1 MVRGGSGPLV
11 SDPGGQTRSTR
22 RRLAAGE
29 AGRGGGSAFA
39 RYGHQTGGGE
49 HLRAPGNEPQLLVVM
64 VELGV
69 AGDVAGD
76 DFGGRRSSGADEN
89 GATVHG
95 RING

>member
-1 MVRGGSGPLV
+1 
-11 SDPGGQTRSTR
+11 
-22 RRLAAGE
+22 
-29 AGRGGGSAFA
+29 
-39 RYGHQTGGGE
+39 
-49 HLRAPGNEPQLLVVM
+49 M

-76 DFGGRRSSGADEN
+76 DFDGRRSSGADEN

>member
-11 SDPGGQTRSTR
+11 SDPGGQNWSSR

-29 AGRGGGSAFA
+29 AERGGGSAFA

-95 RING
+95 RNNG

>member
-1 MVRGGSGPLV
+1 MHS
-11 SDPGGQTRSTR
+11 SDQM
-22 RRLAAGE
+22 
-29 AGRGGGSAFA
+29 
-39 RYGHQTGGGE
+39 GGE
-49 HLRAPGNEPQLLVVM
+49 EHLQVAGTEPQLLVAM

>member
-1 MVRGGSGPLV
+1 MHSGN
-11 SDPGGQTRSTR
+11 QM
-22 RRLAAGE
+22 
-29 AGRGGGSAFA
+29 
-39 RYGHQTGGGE
+39 GGGE
-49 HLRAPGNEPQLLVVM
+49 HLQVSGTEPQLLVAV

-69 AGDVAGD
+69 AGDVADD